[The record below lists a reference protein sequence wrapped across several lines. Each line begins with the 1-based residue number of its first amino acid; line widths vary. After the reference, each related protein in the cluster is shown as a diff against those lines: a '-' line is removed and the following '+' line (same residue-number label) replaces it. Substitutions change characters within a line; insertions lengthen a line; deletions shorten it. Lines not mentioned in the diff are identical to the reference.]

1 MKTEI
6 KNAGQYIDLG
16 DNFKLSYQKPEIFS
30 KYHTVYYGQ
39 KYGQYYFR
47 MYSDTLVD
55 RANYLDSGYFIL
67 KDNRVIGGVFIKPN
81 FMADLFAV
89 PPYEDYDY
97 LADKLL
103 KYLKTISNK
112 DEKILIQEQI
122 EDHLPIF
129 KSKGCV
135 VFENGFWM
143 IRPTELIEGN
153 IPDGFESKSIIDE
166 YKDEIADVIISAY
179 KANQA
184 IKSIDSKEIYLRHVV
199 ERFLEYNKDNSILY
213 NGSKAVF
220 SKATNEIVGVCL
232 LMEFE
237 RLPLIMEFAVKP
249 EYQGKGIGSYLI
261 KHSISSTSTD
271 YAAIRL
277 FVHNHNSAMK
287 LYVHMGF
294 IKNKTLNDMYLLED

>member
-1 MKTEI
+1 
-6 KNAGQYIDLG
+6 
-16 DNFKLSYQKPEIFS
+16 
-30 KYHTVYYGQ
+30 
-39 KYGQYYFR
+39 
-47 MYSDTLVD
+47 
-55 RANYLDSGYFIL
+55 
-67 KDNRVIGGVFIKPN
+67 
-81 FMADLFAV
+81 MADLFAV
-89 PPYEDYDY
+89 PPYDNYES

-103 KYLKTISNK
+103 KYLKAISNK
-112 DEKILIQEQI
+112 NEKILIQELI
-122 EDHLPIF
+122 EDHVSIF
-129 KSKGCV
+129 ESKGCV

-143 IRPTELIEGN
+143 IRPNELIEGN

-166 YKDEIADVIISAY
+166 YKDEIAHVIISAY

-261 KHSISSTSTD
+261 KHSISSTSTE
-271 YAAIRL
+271 YPAIRL

-287 LYVHMGF
+287 LYEQVGF
-294 IKNKTLNDMYLLED
+294 IKNKTLNDMYLLNE